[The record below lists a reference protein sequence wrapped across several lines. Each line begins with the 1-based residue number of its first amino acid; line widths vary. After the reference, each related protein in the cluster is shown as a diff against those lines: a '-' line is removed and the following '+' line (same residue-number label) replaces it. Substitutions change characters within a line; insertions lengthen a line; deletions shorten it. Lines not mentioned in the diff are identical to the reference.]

1 MKRRTFLQRISETSL
16 LAAAPTALELSAK
29 AAPSNRLQAG
39 MIGSAGRAAALNRLF
54 AVNPEVDI
62 AAIAEIDPKRLPPTM
77 AAVGRLQGRKPKV
90 FTDYRHLQPPFS
102 PMGSANLRFP
112 RPFRQKQVPSSLS
125 AQGRAILYLFAFQQ
139 LDHRFAHGFQ
149 CDFDPFPP
157 EGNS

>member
-62 AAIAEIDPKRLPPTM
+62 AAIELEQNSRDEIPPI
-77 AAVGRLQGRKPKV
+77 LQGLKIKKTEPRE
-90 FTDYRHLQPPFS
+90 
-102 PMGSANLRFP
+102 SANSL
-112 RPFRQKQVPSSLS
+112 QVRCDSLKS
-125 AQGRAILYLFAFQQ
+125 GLT
-139 LDHRFAHGFQ
+139 
-149 CDFDPFPP
+149 
-157 EGNS
+157 